1 MVAFADKTTMHN
13 MTGVARSFQVC
24 EKEKINKGEAMSCR
38 RYLILIL
45 SLCALSTSACN
56 SGPRGT
62 YRDAQGAVV
71 MELRSGGKARF
82 TFSGD
87 VEDCTYTADSDR
99 LTLTCKGD
107 ATPTVFTIHDDGSL
121 TGPPG
126 SFMPPL
132 RKEK

>member
-1 MVAFADKTTMHN
+1 MSWRKSLTLIPTLCLLLVSGCHS
-13 MTGVARSFQVC
+13 GRS
-24 EKEKINKGEAMSCR
+24 
-38 RYLILIL
+38 
-45 SLCALSTSACN
+45 
-56 SGPRGT
+56 GT
-62 YRDAQGAVV
+62 YTDKAGAVIL
-71 MELRSGGKARF
+71 ELRSDGSARF

-87 VEDCTYTADSDR
+87 VQDCTYTSDSAR

-107 ATPTVFTIHDDGSL
+107 ANPTVFTIHDDGSL